1 MKTIGSLR
9 VLTIAVGAAVA
20 FGGPLAL
27 SSGVAWAQATDPGE
41 KHFDAKGKQ
50 PSMYTIELRK
60 GVSATL
66 PFEDQRDFEEAKRGF
81 IAEPPFKK
89 IMADAGNVAW
99 DMGSYQW
106 LLQGKDFQS
115 LHPSLQRQAVLNMAY
130 GLYEVVP
137 GKIYQVRGFDL
148 ANISF
153 IKGDTGWIVFD
164 PLTAKETAR
173 AALDF
178 INEKLG
184 KRPVL
189 GVVYSHSHVDHF
201 GGVRGVVDEADVV
214 SGKVKVIAPE
224 GFMQAA
230 IEENVFSGNA
240 MSRRTQYSYA
250 VLLPRDPF
258 GHADQSIG
266 KNVANGNVGLI
277 APTLLIT
284 KDFQDV
290 TIDGVKMVF
299 QNTPDTEAPVEMNTW
314 FPQFKAFWAAENI
327 TGTIHNIYTPR
338 GAPVRNALNWSKQ
351 INVALYRFG
360 QDADVMFA
368 SHSWPRWGNARIQE
382 VMRTQRDTYANL
394 NNQTLHYANL
404 GVTINEIQN
413 VYKLPPSLWKQ
424 WPAHSYHGSEEHNSR
439 GVINRFLGYWD
450 GNPVNIAP
458 LSPKDSAPLYVE
470 MMGGSDKIMAKGKE
484 LNDQGKYL
492 EASEILNKLVFAEP
506 GNQLAKDLLA
516 DAFEQLGYQKESPTL
531 RNIYLQGA
539 YELRNGLPGGT
550 PVRSSG
556 PDMVR
561 AMSTENWLD
570 FLGISIDP
578 RKADGIRF
586 TINLVTPDNGEKYLV
601 EMSNATLTNIKGEQA
616 KTPDLTITV
625 NRADLNLVMMGVN
638 SFDDLIKAG
647 KATFAGDRKPF
658 DQLRSLLVVF
668 APNFEIMPGTAARN
682 SAASDAKAHEEPNP
696 FQIPDLTDADGD

>member
-1 MKTIGSLR
+1 MEFSTAMAHGF
-9 VLTIAVGAAVA
+9 AVALATCTGAQALAQGAAV
-20 FGGPLAL
+20 GLPP
-27 SSGVAWAQATDPGE
+27 AQV
-41 KHFDAKGKQ
+41 KHFDPKGAA
-50 PSMYTIELRK
+50 PSTFTLELRK
-60 GVSATL
+60 GVTATL
-66 PFEDQRDFEEAKRGF
+66 PFADKRDFEEAGKGF
-81 IAEPPFKK
+81 VGEPPYKQIK
-89 IMADAGNVAW
+89 ADAGHVAW

-106 LLQGKDFQS
+106 LLEGKDFQTI
-115 LHPSLQRQAVLNMAY
+115 HPSLQRQAVLNMAY

-137 GKIYQVRGFDL
+137 GRIYQVRGFDL

-173 AALDF
+173 AALEL

-201 GGVRGVVDEADVV
+201 GGVRGVVDEADVTI
-214 SGKVKVIAPE
+214 GKVKVIAPE

-250 VLLPRDPF
+250 VLLPRDPH
-258 GHADQSIG
+258 GHVDQSIG

-277 APTLLIT
+277 APNLLIR
-284 KDFQDV
+284 KDFEEV

-299 QNTPDTEAPVEMNTW
+299 QNTPDTEAPVEMNTY

-360 QDADVMFA
+360 QEAEVMFA
-368 SHSWPRWGNARIQE
+368 SHSWPRWGNVRIQE
-382 VMRTQRDTYANL
+382 VLRTQRDTYANL

-413 VYKLPPSLWKQ
+413 VYQLPPSLRRQ
-424 WPAHSYHGSEEHNSR
+424 WPAHSYHGSEQHNSR

-450 GNPVNIAP
+450 GNPVNITP

-470 MMGGSDKIMAKGKE
+470 MMGGSDRIIAKGRE
-484 LNDQGKYL
+484 LVGQGKYL
-492 EASEILNKLVFAEP
+492 EASEILNKLVFAQP
-506 GNQLAKDLLA
+506 ANQVAKDLLA
-516 DAFEQLGYQKESPTL
+516 DAYEQLGYQKESPTL
-531 RNIYLQGA
+531 RNIFLQGA

-550 PVRSSG
+550 PARSSG
-556 PDMVR
+556 PDMIR

-570 FLGISIDP
+570 FIGISIDP
-578 RKADGIRF
+578 RKADGMRF
-586 TINLVTPDNGEKYLV
+586 TINLVTPDNGEKYLI

-616 KTPDLTITV
+616 KRPDLTITL
-625 NRADLNLVMMGVN
+625 NRADLDTVMMGATT
-638 SFDDLIKAG
+638 FDDLIKAG
-647 KATFAGDRKPF
+647 KAKFDGDRNPF
-658 DQLRSLLVVF
+658 DQLRSILVAF
-668 APNFEIMPGTAARN
+668 APNFEILPGTAAKTP
-682 SAASDAKAHEEPNP
+682 SKGLKP
-696 FQIPDLTDADGD
+696 FEMPDLAPPDAAGD